1 MTRNQQPATILNI
14 FKFNLVIICR
24 YLNFTS
30 ILSLFVFNLGDLSLN
45 ASITPNFLD
54 AKIGGIKF
62 YCFRGLSIVRES
74 PCKILHNRKSSRNM
88 DKLKFSQLQKDIF
101 LEQKQMKGWLSDH

>member
-1 MTRNQQPATILNI
+1 MA
-14 FKFNLVIICR
+14 
-24 YLNFTS
+24 
-30 ILSLFVFNLGDLSLN
+30 
-45 ASITPNFLD
+45 PNFLD
-54 AKIGGIKF
+54 AKKGWIKF
-62 YCFRGLSIVRES
+62 YCFRGLSIRCHQTVRES